1 MSQNIQHMGVHY
13 WLVEQTKAEI
23 NTTDTLAANTKN
35 VKNFFLQV
43 LQNSQNH
50 ILVLFLFE

>member
-43 LQNSQNH
+43 LHNSQNH

>member
-13 WLVEQTKAEI
+13 RLAEQMKAEI
-23 NTTDTLAANTKN
+23 NTTVTLAANTKN

-43 LQNSQNH
+43 LQNS
-50 ILVLFLFE
+50 